1 MLKKKII
8 IGAYIFLFSLM
19 CVLLI
24 VFTLKSGTSD
34 IVKTSLWLFV
44 GLILSATGAYKF
56 VERAKKVRDSDE
68 GEGKDD
74 GQL

>member
-24 VFTLKSGTSD
+24 AFTLTNGKSD
-34 IVKTSLWLFV
+34 LIKTSLWLFV
-44 GLILSATGAYKF
+44 GIIVFTIGAYKF
-56 VERAKKVRDSDE
+56 VERAKKEMDDKE
-68 GEGKDD
+68 DTDD